1 MGSGRVRCGVRR
13 LLRLPLGPGLVL
25 RDAGLGS
32 CRCCRV
38 SRAVW
43 RPACEAARPRAGR
56 LSPVSTAVTLVSKMT
71 WAGILHFSSRFTRTP
86 ATNADSTASIVAN
99 LIVIVGMPSC
109 SGRSLSRWQ
118 LEPEAAR
125 RSSTSHT
132 QYIKSCTDPCPD
144 LSLLRACIVGRPWR
158 TLRPPRLISS
168 MHRSRAGRCPSLIRN
183 TTPSRT
189 SCLHYLF
196 PASRVW
202 SLHVQASCVRRPSK
216 TLAAVPSMST
226 VALECAWLLRG
237 GEQAWPL
244 APVVEDAIETP
255 HVPSP
260 ARHVSPAPKSAIG
273 RSSGNNQ
280 TRRGCKRTA
289 W

>member
-125 RSSTSHT
+125 QQHISYSIYQVLYRPVPGLEPPQGMHCGSSVAHPASSTL
-132 QYIKSCTDPCPD
+132 D
-144 LSLLRACIVGRPWR
+144 LIDASLAGWPLPIPQSQHDAIPHLLPTLFVSSLACLDFTCAGQ
-158 TLRPPRLISS
+158 LCSAS
-168 MHRSRAGRCPSLIRN
+168 QQDAGRCTIHVHSGPRVRMASPWR
-183 TTPSRT
+183 RT
-189 SCLHYLF
+189 SMAPC
-196 PASRVW
+196 
-202 SLHVQASCVRRPSK
+202 
-216 TLAAVPSMST
+216 T
-226 VALECAWLLRG
+226 G
-237 GEQAWPL
+237 G
-244 APVVEDAIETP
+244 
-255 HVPSP
+255 
-260 ARHVSPAPKSAIG
+260 
-273 RSSGNNQ
+273 
-280 TRRGCKRTA
+280 RGCY
-289 W
+289 

>member
-1 MGSGRVRCGVRR
+1 MGSARVRCGVRLL
-13 LLRLPLGPGLVL
+13 LLRPLGPGVVL

-118 LEPEAAR
+118 LEPDAASS
-125 RSSTSHT
+125 SSTSHT
-132 QYIKSCTDPCPD
+132 QYIDSRTDPCPD
-144 LSLLRACIVGRPWR
+144 LNLPRPCIVGRSWR
-158 TLRPPRLISS
+158 TLRSSTFDLIDASLAGWPLPIPRSQHDAIPHLL
-168 MHRSRAGRCPSLIRN
+168 P
-183 TTPSRT
+183 T
-189 SCLHYLF
+189 LF
-196 PASRVW
+196 VPASRVW
-202 SLHVQASCVRRPSK
+202 TLHVRASCVRRPSK
-216 TLAAVPSMST
+216 TLAAVPFMST
-226 VALECAWLLRG
+226 VALECAWLRRG

-260 ARHVSPAPKSAIG
+260 ARHASGPQICHWLKIG
-273 RSSGNNQ
+273 
-280 TRRGCKRTA
+280 
-289 W
+289 